1 MKSAKILV
9 VDDEQEVRADYAR
22 ILEAEGY
29 DVSQAATGDEALRR
43 AHAERPDLMLLDVSL
58 PDASGVEVCRRI
70 KADPEL
76 AASFVINVSG
86 METSTESETEVL
98 EAGADGYLSKP
109 LQERQLLANIK
120 AFLRIKATEK
130 TLRESEASYRRLA
143 EELKESNRRLEEYN
157 RLKAEFVANMS
168 HELRTPLTAII
179 GFANLVQITQQTEPI
194 PDVCANAFER
204 ILRNGRHLL
213 ALIDDVLD
221 ISKIEAGR
229 MKVHREHFDL
239 VEMAQETFGEL
250 QSLAEQKQIGYTL
263 RIADHLPVAF
273 TDPLRVRQVFVN
285 LLSNAIKF
293 TKQGAVEAELMP
305 WGENEFRF
313 VVRDTGVGIDEQA
326 LSVIFERFRQVDGSM
341 TRMVG
346 GAGLGLSIVRQI
358 VELLGG
364 HIDVTSERGRGSIF
378 IVTLPLTGPEP
389 GLPESL
395 AASAFRQSPA
405 AAHAA
410 SGEASAVHVETAEK
424 DANDLPLVLII
435 EDDADAA
442 ALLSETISRAGY
454 RVRVARDGTTGLQL
468 ARELEPSA
476 VTLDV
481 MMPGMDGWR
490 VLQALK
496 SDRRMAQIPVI
507 VCSIVDSRPLGYR
520 LGASDYLLKPVEPEK
535 LLSTLSGVCA
545 EGVAADE
552 GYVLVVDDERG
563 IRELLTTALRQAGY
577 NARSAAS
584 GETAL
589 KMIGQAVPRVVLCDL
604 MMPGGMSGYEFVAR
618 LRSEPQTAH
627 TPVVIITGKDMMP
640 EDRRLISGQIANVIR
655 KGDLLMSGLEQ
666 RLRETLEEIGV
677 EPSNG
682 KDTGS

>member
-1 MKSAKILV
+1 MNRSKILV
-9 VDDEQEVRADYAR
+9 VDDEPELVSDYAR
-22 ILEAEGY
+22 MLTTAGY
-29 DVSQAATGDEALRR
+29 DVLEAATGGDCLRLAR
-43 AHAERPDLMLLDVSL
+43 NEHPDLILLDVTL
-58 PDASGVEVCRRI
+58 PDASGIEVCRWI

-76 AASFVINVSG
+76 AASFVINISG
-86 METSTESETEVL
+86 QETSAESEAEVL
-98 EAGADGYLSKP
+98 ESGADGYLAKP
-109 LQERQLLANIK
+109 ITERQLLANIK
-120 AFLRIKATEK
+120 AFLRIKGTEK
-130 TLRESEASYRRLA
+130 TLRESEARYRQLA

-179 GFANLVQITQQTEPI
+179 GFANLAQITRNTEPL
-194 PDVCANAFER
+194 PAFCVNAFER

-239 VEMAQETFGEL
+239 AEMVQGTFGEL
-250 QSLAEQKQIGYTL
+250 QSLAEQKGIGYKL

-273 TDPLRVRQVFVN
+273 TDPLRVRQVVIN

-293 TKQGAVEAELMP
+293 TAEGAVEAELMP
-305 WGENEFRF
+305 WGETEFRF
-313 VVRDTGVGIDEQA
+313 IVRDTGVGIDEHA
-326 LSVIFERFRQVDGSM
+326 LSLIFERFRQVDGSM
-341 TRMVG
+341 TRVVG

-358 VELLGG
+358 VGLLGG
-364 HIDVTSERGRGSIF
+364 HIEVTSERERGSTF
-378 IVTLPLTGPEP
+378 VVTLPLVGPEP

-395 AASAFRQSPA
+395 AAATFRKSPPATA
-405 AAHAA
+405 AAAA
-410 SGEASAVHVETAEK
+410 GATHESPPAEE
-424 DANDLPLVLII
+424 DALPLVLII
-435 EDDADAA
+435 EDDMDAA

-468 ARELEPSA
+468 ACELEPSA

-490 VLQALK
+490 VLQTLK

-535 LLSTLSGVCA
+535 LLTTLRGVCA
-545 EGVAADE
+545 EGLAAEE

-563 IRELLTTALRQAGY
+563 IRELLTTALRHAGY
-577 NARSAAS
+577 NARAAAS

-589 KMIGQAVPRVVLCDL
+589 KLIAQATPRLVLSDL

-618 LRSEPQTAH
+618 LRSDPRTAH
-627 TPVVIITGKDMMP
+627 TPVVVITGKDMLP

-655 KGDLLMSGLEQ
+655 KGDLLMSGLEL

-682 KDTGS
+682 KNIGG

>member
-1 MKSAKILV
+1 
-9 VDDEQEVRADYAR
+9 
-22 ILEAEGY
+22 
-29 DVSQAATGDEALRR
+29 ATGDDCLRR
-43 AHAERPDLMLLDVSL
+43 ARAERPDLILLDVSL
-58 PDASGVEVCRRI
+58 PDESGIEVCKQI
-70 KADPEL
+70 KADSEL
-76 AASFVINVSG
+76 ASSFVINISG
-86 METSTESETEVL
+86 LETSAESEAEGL
-98 EAGADGYLSKP
+98 ESGADGYLAKP
-109 LQERQLLANIK
+109 IQERQLLANIK
-120 AFLRIKATEK
+120 AFLRIKTTEN
-130 TLRESEASYRRLA
+130 TLRESEARYRRLA

-179 GFANLVQITQQTEPI
+179 GFANLVQITRSTEPM
-194 PDVCANAFER
+194 PELCANAFER

-239 VEMAQETFGEL
+239 AEMVQETFGEL
-250 QSLAEQKQIGYTL
+250 QSLAEQKGIGYKL

-273 TDPLRVRQVFVN
+273 TDPVRVRQVLVN

-293 TKQGAVEAELMP
+293 TTKGSVEVELMT

-313 VVRDTGVGIDEQA
+313 VVRDTGVGIDDQA
-326 LSVIFERFRQVDGSM
+326 LSLIFERFRQVDGSM
-341 TRMVG
+341 TRVAG

-364 HIDVTSERGRGSIF
+364 HIEVISERERGSTF
-378 IVTLPLTGPEP
+378 VVTLPLVGPEP

-395 AASAFRQSPA
+395 AAATFRKSSLVEPEG
-405 AAHAA
+405 AAHAPA
-410 SGEASAVHVETAEK
+410 T
-424 DANDLPLVLII
+424 ANDACELPLVLII
-435 EDDADAA
+435 EDDMDAA

-468 ARELEPSA
+468 ARELEPAA

-535 LLSTLSGVCA
+535 LLTTLRGVCA
-545 EGVAADE
+545 EGAATEE
-552 GYVLVVDDERG
+552 GYVLVVDDEHG

-577 NARSAAS
+577 HARAAAS

-589 KMIGQAVPRVVLCDL
+589 KMIAQSPPRVVLSDL

-618 LRSEPQTAH
+618 LRSNPRTAQ
-627 TPVVIITGKDMMP
+627 TPVIVITGKDMFP
-640 EDRRLISGQIANVIR
+640 EDRRL
-655 KGDLLMSGLEQ
+655 
-666 RLRETLEEIGV
+666 
-677 EPSNG
+677 
-682 KDTGS
+682 

>member
-1 MKSAKILV
+1 MEKFKILV
-9 VDDEQEVRADYAR
+9 VEDEPELRHAYAR
-22 ILEAEGY
+22 MLEAAGY
-29 DVSQAATGDEALRR
+29 EVSEAATGGDCLRVAR
-43 AHAERPDLMLLDVSL
+43 AVRPDLILLDVTL
-58 PDASGVEVCRRI
+58 PDASGVEVCGQI

-76 AASFVINVSG
+76 AAIFVVNISG
-86 METSTESETEVL
+86 LETSAENEAEVL
-98 EAGADGYLSKP
+98 DAGADGYIAKP
-109 LQERQLLANIK
+109 IQERQLLANIK

-130 TLRESEASYRRLA
+130 TLRESEARYRQLA

-179 GFANLVQITQQTEPI
+179 GFANLAQITKQTEPI
-194 PDVCANAFER
+194 PELCANAFER

-239 VEMAQETFGEL
+239 AELVQGTFSEL
-250 QSLAEQKQIGYTL
+250 QSLAEQKGIGYKL

-273 TDPLRVRQVFVN
+273 TDPLRVRQVIVN

-293 TKQGAVEAELMP
+293 TAKGSVEAELTA
-305 WGENEFRF
+305 WGETEFRF
-313 VVRDTGVGIDEQA
+313 VVRDTGVGIDDQA
-326 LSVIFERFRQVDGSM
+326 LSLIFERFRQVDGSM
-341 TRMVG
+341 TRVAG

-358 VELLGG
+358 VQLLGG
-364 HIDVTSERGRGSIF
+364 KIEVTSERERGSTF
-378 IVTLPLTGPEP
+378 VVTLPLVGPEP

-395 AASAFRQSPA
+395 SASTFRTLSPVAAVGA
-405 AAHAA
+405 AREAA
-410 SGEASAVHVETAEK
+410 
-424 DANDLPLVLII
+424 DANDASALPLVLII
-435 EDDADAA
+435 EDDMDAA

-496 SDRRMAQIPVI
+496 SDRRMAEIPVI

-535 LLSTLSGVCA
+535 LLTTLRGVCA
-545 EGVAADE
+545 EGAATEE
-552 GYVLVVDDERG
+552 GYVLVVDDEHG

-589 KMIGQAVPRVVLCDL
+589 KMIAQAAPRVVLSDL

-618 LRSEPQTAH
+618 LRSDPQMAH
-627 TPVVIITGKDMMP
+627 TPVIVITGKDMMP

-655 KGDLLMSGLEQ
+655 KGDLLMSGLES

-682 KDTGS
+682 KNIGG

>member
-1 MKSAKILV
+1 MKRSKILV
-9 VDDEQEVRADYAR
+9 VDDEPEPLRAYVRMLAA
-22 ILEAEGY
+22 AGY
-29 DVSQAATGDEALRR
+29 DVSEAVTGGDCLRVAR
-43 AHAERPDLMLLDVSL
+43 AVQPDLILLDATL
-58 PDASGVEVCRRI
+58 PDATGIEVCRQI

-76 AASFVINVSG
+76 AASFVINISG
-86 METSTESETEVL
+86 HETSAESEAEVL
-98 EAGADGYLSKP
+98 ESGADGYLAKP
-109 LQERQLLANIK
+109 VGERQLLANIK
-120 AFLRIKATEK
+120 AFLRIKGTEN
-130 TLRESEASYRRLA
+130 TLRESEARYRHLA
-143 EELKESNRRLEEYN
+143 GELKESNRRLEEYN

-179 GFANLVQITQQTEPI
+179 GFANLAQITRHEEPL
-194 PDVCANAFER
+194 PAFCANAFER

-213 ALIDDVLD
+213 SLIDDVLD

-239 VEMAQETFGEL
+239 VEMVHGTFGEL
-250 QSLAEQKQIGYTL
+250 QSLAEQKGIGYKL
-263 RIADHLPVAF
+263 RVADHLPVAF
-273 TDPLRVRQVFVN
+273 TDPVRVRQVIVN

-293 TKQGAVEAELMP
+293 TATGAVEAELTA
-305 WGENEFRF
+305 WGETEFRF
-313 VVRDTGVGIDEQA
+313 IVRDTGVGIDGRA
-326 LSVIFERFRQVDGSM
+326 LSLIFERFRQVDGSM
-341 TRMVG
+341 TRVAG

-364 HIDVTSERGRGSIF
+364 KIDVDSERDRGSTF
-378 IVTLPLTGPEP
+378 IVTLPLVGPEP

-395 AASAFRQSPA
+395 AAATFRKSPPVEA
-405 AAHAA
+405 EGVAHALA
-410 SGEASAVHVETAEK
+410 TATGA
-424 DANDLPLVLII
+424 DALPLVLII
-435 EDDADAA
+435 EDDMDAA
-442 ALLSETISRAGY
+442 ALLSETISQAGY

-468 ARELEPSA
+468 ARELEPAA

-490 VLQALK
+490 VLQTLK
-496 SDRRMAQIPVI
+496 SDRSLAQIPVI

-535 LLSTLSGVCA
+535 LLTTLRGVCA
-545 EGVAADE
+545 EGLATEE
-552 GYVLVVDDERG
+552 GYVLVVDDEHG
-563 IRELLTTALRQAGY
+563 IRELLTAALRQAGY

-589 KMIGQAVPRVVLCDL
+589 KMIAQAAPRVVLSDL

-618 LRSEPQTAH
+618 LRSDPRTAQ
-627 TPVVIITGKDMMP
+627 TPVIVITGKDMLP

-655 KGDLLMSGLEQ
+655 KGDLLMSGLEL
-666 RLRETLEEIGV
+666 RLRETLEELGV

-682 KDTGS
+682 KNIGG

>member
-1 MKSAKILV
+1 MKRSKILV
-9 VDDEQEVRADYAR
+9 VGGESELLRTSAR
-22 ILEAEGY
+22 VLEAAGY
-29 DVSQAATGDEALRR
+29 EVSEAATAGDCLRVAR
-43 AHAERPDLMLLDVSL
+43 AEHPDLIMLDASL
-58 PDASGVEVCRRI
+58 PDATVVEVCRQI

-76 AASFVINVSG
+76 ATSFVINLSG
-86 METSTESETEVL
+86 SETSAESEAEVL
-98 EAGADGYLSKP
+98 ESGADGYLAQP
-109 LQERQLLANIK
+109 LQERQLLANIR
-120 AFLRIKATEK
+120 AFLRIKATEN
-130 TLRESEASYRRLA
+130 TLRESEARYRRLA
-143 EELKESNRRLEEYN
+143 EELEESNRRLEEYN

-179 GFANLVQITQQTEPI
+179 GFANLVQITQHAEPI
-194 PDVCANAFER
+194 PELCANAFER

-213 ALIDDVLD
+213 SLIDDVLD

-239 VEMAQETFGEL
+239 VEMVQGTFGEL
-250 QSLAEQKQIGYTL
+250 QSLAEQKGIGYKL
-263 RIADHLPVAF
+263 RVTDNLPVAF
-273 TDPLRVRQVFVN
+273 TDPVRVRQVLVN

-293 TKQGAVEAELMP
+293 TATGSVEAELLP

-313 VVRDTGVGIDEQA
+313 VVRDTGVGIDGHA
-326 LSVIFERFRQVDGSM
+326 LSLIFERFRQLDGSM
-341 TRMVG
+341 TRAAG

-358 VELLGG
+358 VQLLGG
-364 HIDVTSERGRGSIF
+364 HIDVTSERDRGSTFTI
-378 IVTLPLTGPEP
+378 TLPLVGPEP

-395 AASAFRQSPA
+395 AASTFRASSPDAAEAPEQESA
-405 AAHAA
+405 AATTGAD
-410 SGEASAVHVETAEK
+410 V
-424 DANDLPLVLII
+424 LPLVLII
-435 EDDADAA
+435 EDDMDAA

-454 RVRVARDGTTGLQL
+454 RVRIARDGTTGLRL

-496 SDRRMAQIPVI
+496 SDRRMAEIPVI

-535 LLSTLSGVCA
+535 LLQTLRGVCA
-545 EGVAADE
+545 EGAAE
-552 GYVLVVDDERG
+552 GYVLVVDDEHG

-577 NARSAAS
+577 HARAAAS

-589 KMIGQAVPRVVLCDL
+589 KMIAQAPPRVVLSDL

-618 LRSEPQTAH
+618 LRANPQTAH
-627 TPVVIITGKDMMP
+627 TPVIVITGKDMFP
-640 EDRRLISGQIANVIR
+640 EDRRLISGEIANVIR
-655 KGDLLMSGLEQ
+655 KGDLLMSGLEL

-682 KDTGS
+682 KNTGG